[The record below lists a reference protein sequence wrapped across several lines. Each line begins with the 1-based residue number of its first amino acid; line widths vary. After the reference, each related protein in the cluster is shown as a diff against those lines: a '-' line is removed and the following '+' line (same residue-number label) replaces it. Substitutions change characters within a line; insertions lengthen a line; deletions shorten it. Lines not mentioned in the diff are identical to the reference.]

1 LITEPTMLRVPSI
14 SSVSSR
20 SASSSASHLGRR
32 SYVTAHK
39 KDDKVAPTKSKE
51 EVEVKETPA
60 PKKNLRDKFHM
71 KKDGSIDVEF
81 VADPFT
87 TYKLEQGPA
96 QSVATSK
103 DEMIK
108 FYRDMTVMRKM
119 ETSMVSLYQQ
129 KLIRGF
135 LHLYNGQEAV
145 VCGMEAAIK
154 PTDHVITAYRDHCH
168 YLGRGGEV
176 VDVFAELMGKRI
188 GCSKGKGGSMHLY
201 KADANFHGGNGIVGA
216 QVPVGAG
223 LALAAQVLK
232 TDQISVS
239 FYGDGAA
246 NQGQIFEAYNMAA
259 LWKLPAL
266 FVCENNRYGMG
277 TSAGRAAKDTR
288 YYAKGH
294 YIPGLKVDGM
304 NVLAVKKAFEFAADH
319 ARTGKGP
326 MVLEMETYRYM
337 GHSMSD
343 PGLTYRSR
351 DEVNAVKAERDPID
365 RIKLYL
371 VENQLASETELK
383 EIDQQVRKEVE
394 EAMKKAQDAE
404 VPPYEDL
411 YEDVYVD
418 KPYWVRAVELKDS
431 VAVHPK

>member
-1 LITEPTMLRVPSI
+1 MLRF
-14 SSVSSR
+14 
-20 SASSSASHLGRR
+20 ASSIRSPVNASFSGFSLNNGAR
-32 SYVTAHK
+32 SFVTHK
-39 KDDKVAPTKSKE
+39 NAATDKAKPADQKE
-51 EVEVKETPA
+51 TVEVKDTPSA
-60 PKKNLRDKFHM
+60 PKKNLRDKFHI
-71 KKDGSIDVEF
+71 KKDGSITVEF
-81 VADPFT
+81 ATNPFT
-87 TYKLEQGPA
+87 TYKL
-96 QSVATSK
+96 
-103 DEMIK
+103 DEEPSQTITTNKEEMLGW
-108 FYRDMTVMRKM
+108 FRQMSVMRKM

-145 VCGMEAAIK
+145 VVGMESAIK

-168 YLGRGGEV
+168 YLGRGGKV
-176 VDVFAELMGKRI
+176 VDVFAELMGKRT

-223 LALAAQVLK
+223 LALAAQVLNSG
-232 TDQISVS
+232 QISVS

-277 TSAGRAAKDTR
+277 TSASRAAKDTR

-304 NVLAVKKAFEFAADH
+304 NIMAVKNAFEFAANY
-319 ARTGKGP
+319 ARSGKGP

-351 DEVNAVKAERDPID
+351 DEVNAVKAEKDPID

-371 VENQLASETELK
+371 VDNEIATQDELK
-383 EIDQQVRKEVE
+383 AIEAEIRKEVE
-394 EAMKKAQDAE
+394 DAVKEAQEAE
-404 VPPYEDL
+404 VPPLEDL
-411 YEDVYVD
+411 YQDVYVD
-418 KPYWVRAVELKDS
+418 KPYYVRAVEMQDS
-431 VAVHPK
+431 VSVK